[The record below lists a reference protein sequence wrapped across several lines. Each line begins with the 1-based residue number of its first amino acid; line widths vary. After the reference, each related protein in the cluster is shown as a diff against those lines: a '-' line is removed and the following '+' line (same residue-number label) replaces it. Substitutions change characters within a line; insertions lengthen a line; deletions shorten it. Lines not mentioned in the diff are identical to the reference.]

1 MSLRK
6 PPTMTPA
13 RIEANRRNARKS
25 TGPRTERGKAQ
36 VRFNALKN
44 GNHSRL
50 YMDFRMSL
58 LHLPPYAV
66 LGPRKFLTPEMARHQ
81 LFADALDTAIWAEM
95 QTCLAY
101 REIRELSSRPTP
113 RRGNYFLPI
122 KATML
127 LKTKD
132 GFRTRPQCS

>member
-13 RIEANRRNARKS
+13 RLEANRRNATKS
-25 TGPRTERGKAQ
+25 TGPRTLRGKAQ

-50 YMDFRMSL
+50 YWDFRMSL
-58 LHLPPYAV
+58 LFLPPCAV

-81 LFADALDTAIWAEM
+81 LFAEALETAIWAET
-95 QTCLAY
+95 QTCLMN
-101 REIRELSSRPTP
+101 RELNSRAKP
-113 RRGNYFLPI
+113 RRGN
-122 KATML
+122 
-127 LKTKD
+127 
-132 GFRTRPQCS
+132 

>member
-25 TGPRTERGKAQ
+25 TGPRTARGKAQ

-50 YMDFRMSL
+50 YQDFRMFL
-58 LHLPPYAV
+58 RFLPPCAV
-66 LGPRKFLTPEMARHQ
+66 LGPREFVTPEMARHQ
-81 LFADALDTAIWAEM
+81 LFAEALENAIWAETE
-95 QTCLAY
+95 TCL
-101 REIRELSSRPTP
+101 INRELNSRAAP
-113 RRGNYFLPI
+113 RRGN
-122 KATML
+122 
-127 LKTKD
+127 
-132 GFRTRPQCS
+132 